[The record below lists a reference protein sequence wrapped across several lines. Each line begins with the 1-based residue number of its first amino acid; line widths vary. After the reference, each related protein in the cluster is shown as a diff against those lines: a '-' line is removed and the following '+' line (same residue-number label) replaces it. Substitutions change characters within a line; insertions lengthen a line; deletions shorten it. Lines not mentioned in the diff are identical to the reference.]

1 MDNFAVGLT
10 FVLVI
15 VAILALALPLIRT
28 RGAEEA
34 AQPPDDLSDL
44 GRLREAR
51 NTALTAILDL
61 DDELARGNVSAAEH
75 RASRP
80 AYVERA
86 AALIREI
93 EGREQVLDE
102 EIERAVRMRREANS
116 SATPTPD
123 DAEEPLA

>member
-1 MDNFAVGLT
+1 MDSFAVGLT
-10 FVLVI
+10 LVLVI

-28 RGAEEA
+28 RGGEEA
-34 AQPPDDLSDL
+34 SRPVDDLSDL

-51 NTALTAILDL
+51 NAALTAILDL
-61 DDELARGNVSAAEH
+61 DDELARGNINAAEH

-102 EIERAVRMRREANS
+102 EIERAVRMRREATNA
-116 SATPTPD
+116 ATQTPD
-123 DAEEPLA
+123 DVEETQA

>member
-10 FVLVI
+10 LVLVI

-28 RGAEEA
+28 RGVEDA
-34 AQPPDDLSDL
+34 AQTPDDLSDL

-51 NTALTAILDL
+51 NAALTAILDL
-61 DDELARGNVSAAEH
+61 DDELARGNISAAEH
-75 RASRP
+75 RVSRP

-102 EIERAVRMRREANS
+102 EIERAVRMRREANDS
-116 SATPTPD
+116 TTSRPD
-123 DAEEPLA
+123 EAEEPQE

>member
-1 MDNFAVGLT
+1 MDNFVVGLT
-10 FVLVI
+10 LVLVI

-28 RGAEEA
+28 HGAEEG
-34 AQPPDDLSDL
+34 AQSPDDLSDL

-51 NTALTAILDL
+51 NAALTAILDL
-61 DDELARGNVSAAEH
+61 DDELARGNLSAAEH

-80 AYVERA
+80 TYVERA

-123 DAEEPLA
+123 DAEEPKA